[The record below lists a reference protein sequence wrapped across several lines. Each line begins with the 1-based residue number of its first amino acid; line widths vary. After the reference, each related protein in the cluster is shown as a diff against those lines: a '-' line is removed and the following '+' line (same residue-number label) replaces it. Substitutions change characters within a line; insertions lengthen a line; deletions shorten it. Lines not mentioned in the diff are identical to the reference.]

1 MNEKLAE
8 SIKCEVSLIHFYY
21 MTYLQPVLIHMSSQ
35 SFKVVIR
42 QGLFIKFILFFMA
55 FSFKG

>member
-21 MTYLQPVLIHMSSQ
+21 MTYFQPALIHMSS
-35 SFKVVIR
+35 
-42 QGLFIKFILFFMA
+42 
-55 FSFKG
+55 